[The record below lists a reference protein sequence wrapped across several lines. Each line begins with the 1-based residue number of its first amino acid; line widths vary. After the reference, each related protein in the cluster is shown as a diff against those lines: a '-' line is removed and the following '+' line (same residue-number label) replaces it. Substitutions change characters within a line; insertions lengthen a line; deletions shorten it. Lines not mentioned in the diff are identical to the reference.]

1 MYATPDV
8 IAQRQA
14 VLRMLRLG
22 PGERV
27 LDIGAGPG
35 FLACEMGRAVG
46 RSGRV
51 RGIDVS
57 ESFVVMARSR
67 CPEQP
72 WVEFRAGDAVRLPF
86 GEAEFD
92 VGVSTQV
99 YDYVSDVRAA
109 LAEL

>member
-1 MYATPDV
+1 MNAGLQFDEEAARRVEAMYATPDV

-51 RGIDVS
+51 R
-57 ESFVVMARSR
+57 
-67 CPEQP
+67 
-72 WVEFRAGDAVRLPF
+72 AV
-86 GEAEFD
+86 
-92 VGVSTQV
+92 T
-99 YDYVSDVRAA
+99 
-109 LAEL
+109 